1 MKENIQ
7 ELLQTIP
14 WFEGLSDQALV
25 QLSRHARIQR
35 YPAGTILFVQGD
47 IPDFCYVELEGSIEL
62 FVTCHDLKE
71 SLVEISNAL
80 NAYTMAAVLTGAPYI
95 VSGRT
100 ITPATILMLE
110 AQALRKS
117 ARAHTQLGINL
128 LGLISWQFRT
138 MVRQVVN
145 LKSKSTSERLGCYL
159 LALSDLEKSSR
170 NITLPLD
177 KRRLAAQLGMTPM
190 SLSRAFKTLSI
201 HGIETRGNTISITNP
216 DQLRAYSRPDH
227 LINEAERKL
236 RFLAD

>member
-7 ELLQTIP
+7 KVLQTIP
-14 WFEGLSDQALV
+14 WLEGLSNQALT
-25 QLSRHARIQR
+25 QLSRNARIQR
-35 YPAGTILFVQGD
+35 FPAGTMLFVQGD
-47 IPDFCYVELEGSIEL
+47 VPDFCYVELEGSIEL
-62 FVTCHDLKE
+62 FVTGYNFKE

-117 ARAHTQLGINL
+117 TRAHTQLGINL

-159 LALSDLEKSSR
+159 LALSDSEKRSTK
-170 NITLPLD
+170 IKLPLD
-177 KRRLAAQLGMTPM
+177 KKRLAGQLGMTPM
-190 SLSRAFKTLSI
+190 SLSRAFKTLSS
-201 HGIETRGNTISITNP
+201 HGLETRGNTVNVTNP
-216 DQLRAYSRPDH
+216 GQLRAYSRPDH

-236 RFLAD
+236 KFLAD

>member
-1 MKENIQ
+1 M
-7 ELLQTIP
+7 
-14 WFEGLSDQALV
+14 
-25 QLSRHARIQR
+25 QLSRHTRIQR
-35 YPAGTILFVQGD
+35 FPVGTTLFVQGD
-47 IPDFCYVELEGSIEL
+47 IPDFCYVELEGSMEL
-62 FVTCHDLKE
+62 FVTGHDFKE
-71 SLVEISNAL
+71 SLVEISEGL

-100 ITPATILMLE
+100 ITAATMLMIE

-117 ARAHTQLGINL
+117 ARSHTQLSLNL

-159 LALSDLEKSSR
+159 LTLSDAKQGSKKIS
-170 NITLPLD
+170 LPLD
-177 KRRLAAQLGMTPM
+177 RKRLAAQLGMTTM
-190 SLSRAFKTLSI
+190 SLSRAFKTLAS
-201 HGIETRGNTISITNP
+201 HGIEARGNTITIINF

-227 LINEAERKL
+227 LINESERKL